1 MVVVNAEGFA
11 TAIEYLSQHDEW
23 IVDCETNGLQAL
35 RGNQLCGVGV
45 GAGGKTFYFPFRH
58 RTLGSNLDSDLLPKL
73 MEVMNTC
80 KTIVGYNLKFDLKF
94 LEKDGL
100 VVSDK
105 ALIDVIVMVR
115 LTESTTVTTLNLTDT
130 LIRRYGPEAGA
141 YDIETKQVLRKNKWF
156 VDFSLCPPD
165 ILGPYCEKD
174 VEGTYRLYVDCK
186 DKILHSGQEKVW
198 GLEIDLTKVL
208 YEMECIGVSID
219 SKYVESSLVRINK
232 RSEEVLK
239 TIYSIAGEEF
249 NVASSAQVG
258 QIFAKLGIRSPQKT
272 TKGADSWAEG
282 ALVQVNHPL
291 AGWIRQYRTLL
302 KLASTYIEPYRAL
315 DTMHTTYAN
324 WGTVTGRLSSR
335 EPNLQNIP
343 RNHFKLHDV
352 EFNTEAEIAEIQGR
366 VDAIIAAKGQNTSMS
381 AKSLRKDV
389 LQIWGFVGDESLDE
403 SNDKQL
409 AIRRLFK
416 PRPDHY
422 LVSYDYSQMEVRM
435 FMNYIDNP
443 DMLNLMKQGDV
454 DFHGEAA
461 KIAFKIDKD
470 HPEYKFYR
478 QLAKTI
484 TFGVIYGIGKDKLAG
499 QLNTSPK
506 EASKYKAEYFK
517 NITGSK
523 KFFNSVVRMVEQRG
537 WVKSKYNRVY
547 KVERSKGYKAV
558 NYLIQG
564 TSADL
569 LSERMI
575 EVHKFLKG
583 TKSSML
589 LQVHDE
595 IICEIHKDDVLLIP
609 QIRGILQ
616 ENSLGIP
623 LMVDMELCEPS
634 WATKHDFEVI
644 DGSLVYEKQPPP
656 PVTVGDYLEWGES
669 PVIADKEL
677 VTSLDWS

>member
-1 MVVVNAEGFA
+1 MIVTTEAQFSNAVRVLA
-11 TAIEYLSQHDEW
+11 QHDEW
-23 IVDCETNGLQAL
+23 VVDCETNGLQAL
-35 RGNQLCGVGV
+35 KGNQLCGVGV
-45 GAGGKTFYFPFRH
+45 GVKSTYSNLNSGLFYFPFRH
-58 RTLGSNLDSDLLPKL
+58 QTPDSNLDSSRFTKL
-73 MEVMNTC
+73 MEVMNKC
-80 KTIVGYNLKFDLKF
+80 KTIIGYNLKFDLKF

-100 VVSDK
+100 VVNDK

-115 LTESTTVTTLNLTDT
+115 LTESTNVTSLSLTDT
-130 LIRRYGPEAGA
+130 LIRRYGPDAGA
-141 YDIETKQVLRKNKWF
+141 YDIETKQVLRKNKWTK
-156 VDFSLCPPD
+156 DFSLCPPN

-174 VEGTYRLYVDCK
+174 VEGTLRLYEDSK
-186 DKILHSGQEKVW
+186 DKILRSGQEKVW
-198 GLEIDLTKVL
+198 ELEKDLTKVL
-208 YEMECIGVSID
+208 YDMECAGVAID
-219 SKYVESSLVRINK
+219 NDYVESSLHK
-232 RSEEVLK
+232 LTERSDEVLQ
-239 TIYSIAGEEF
+239 TIYQISGDEF
-249 NVASSAQVG
+249 NVSSPSQVG
-258 QIFAKLGIRSPQKT
+258 EAFTKLGIRSPQKT
-272 TKGADSWAEG
+272 LKGNDSWSEG
-282 ALVQVNHPL
+282 ALVQINHPL
-291 AGWIRQYRTLL
+291 AGWIRQYRTLT
-302 KLASTYIEPYRAL
+302 KLVSTYIEPYRGT

-343 RNHFKLHDV
+343 RNHFKLHNV
-352 EFNTEAEIAEIQGR
+352 EFNTEAELAEIQGR
-366 VDAIIAAKGQNTSMS
+366 VDAILAAKGQNVSIS

-389 LQIWGFVGDESLDE
+389 LQVWGFVGDESLDE

-409 AIRRLFK
+409 AIRRMFK

-422 LVSYDYSQMEVRM
+422 LVSYDYSQMEVRR
-435 FMNYIDNP
+435 FMNYIGNP
-443 DMLNLMKQGDV
+443 DMLDLMKQEDV

-461 KIAFKIDKD
+461 KIAFKVDKD

-484 TFGVIYGIGKDKLAG
+484 TFGVIYGIGRDKLAG

-506 EASKYKAEYFK
+506 EAGRYKAEYFR

-523 KFFNSVVRMVEQRG
+523 KFFDSVVRMVEQRG
-537 WVKSKYNRVY
+537 WVKSKYDRIY
-547 KVERSKGYKAV
+547 KVDRDKGYRAV

-575 EVHKFLKG
+575 EVDKFLTG
-583 TKSSML
+583 TNSKML

-609 QIRGILQ
+609 QIRDILQ

-634 WATKHDFEVI
+634 WATKHDFQVH
-644 DGSLVYEKQPPP
+644 DGNVVFGGVPAPT
-656 PVTVGDYLEWGES
+656 PVEEY
-669 PVIADKEL
+669 I
-677 VTSLDWS
+677 DWS

>member
-1 MVVVNAEGFA
+1 MLVTTAEEFND
-11 TAIEYLSQHDEW
+11 AITYLSNYDEW
-23 IVDCETNGLQAL
+23 VIDCETNGLYAL
-35 RGNQLCGVGV
+35 QGNQLCGVGV
-45 GAGGKTFYFPFRH
+45 GVEGRTYYFPFRH
-58 RTLGSNLDSDLLPKL
+58 QTLDSNLDSDLLPKL

-80 KTIVGYNLKFDLKF
+80 KTVVGYNIKFDLKF
-94 LEKDGL
+94 LEKEGL
-100 VVSDK
+100 EVQDK
-105 ALIDVIVMVR
+105 ALVDVIVMVR
-115 LTESTTVTTLNLTDT
+115 LTESTNVNALNLTDT

-141 YDIETKQVLRKNKWF
+141 YDIETKQLLRKNKWTK
-156 VDFSLCPPD
+156 DFSLCPPD

-174 VEGTYRLYVDCK
+174 VEGTARLYADCK
-186 DKILHSGQEKVW
+186 DKIIRSKQEKVW
-198 GLEIDLTKVL
+198 KLEVDLTKVL
-208 YEMECIGVSID
+208 YSMECAGVAVD
-219 SKYVESSLVRINK
+219 NKYVESSLDKLNK
-232 RSEEVLK
+232 RSKEVLQN
-239 TIYSIAGEEF
+239 IYNISGDEF
-249 NVASSAQVG
+249 NVASVAQVG
-258 QIFAKLGIRSPQKT
+258 EVFAGLGISSPQKT
-272 TKGADSWAEG
+272 LKGRDSWSEG
-282 ALVQVNHPL
+282 ALVQINHPL
-291 AGWIRQYRTLL
+291 AGWIRQYRTLA
-302 KLASTYIEPYRAL
+302 KLISTYIEPYRGTS
-315 DTMHTTYAN
+315 TMHTTYAN

-366 VDAIIAAKGQNTSMS
+366 VDAIIAAKGQNVSMS

-389 LQIWGFVGDESLDE
+389 LEVWGFVGDESLDE
-403 SNDKQL
+403 TNDKQL
-409 AIRRLFK
+409 AIRRMFK

-435 FMNYIDNP
+435 FMNYIGNP
-443 DMLNLMKQGDV
+443 DMLELMKHGDV

-461 KIAFKIDKD
+461 KIAFKVDKD

-506 EASKYKAEYFK
+506 EAGKYKAEYFK

-523 KFFNSVVRMVEQRG
+523 KFFDSVVRMVEQRG
-537 WVKSKYNRVY
+537 WVKSKYDRIY
-547 KVERSKGYKAV
+547 KVDRDKGYRAV

-575 EVHKFLKG
+575 EVDKFLTG
-583 TKSSML
+583 TNSKML

-595 IICEIHKDDVLLIP
+595 IICEIHKDDALLIP
-609 QIRGILQ
+609 QIRDILQ

-634 WATKHDFEVI
+634 WATKHDFQVQ
-644 DGSLVYEKQPPP
+644 GGNVVYANAPT
-656 PVTVGDYLEWGES
+656 PVAVA
-669 PVIADKEL
+669 VKEYI
-677 VTSLDWS
+677 DWS

>member
-1 MVVVNAEGFA
+1 MLVTTAEEFND
-11 TAIEYLSQHDEW
+11 AITYLSNYDEW
-23 IVDCETNGLQAL
+23 VIDCETNGLYAL
-35 RGNQLCGVGV
+35 QGNQLCGVGV
-45 GAGGKTFYFPFRH
+45 GVEGRTYYFPFRH
-58 RTLGSNLDSDLLPKL
+58 QTLDSNLDSELLPKL

-80 KTIVGYNLKFDLKF
+80 KTVVGYNIKFDLKF
-94 LEKDGL
+94 LEKEGL
-100 VVSDK
+100 EVQDK
-105 ALIDVIVMVR
+105 ALVDVIVMVR
-115 LTESTTVTTLNLTDT
+115 LTESTNVNALNLTDT

-141 YDIETKQVLRKNKWF
+141 YDIETKQLLRKNKWTK
-156 VDFSLCPPD
+156 DFSLCPPD

-174 VEGTYRLYVDCK
+174 VEGTARLYADCK
-186 DKILHSGQEKVW
+186 DKIIRSKQEKVW
-198 GLEIDLTKVL
+198 KLEVDLTKVL
-208 YEMECIGVSID
+208 YSMECAGVAVD
-219 SKYVESSLVRINK
+219 NKYVESSLDKLNK
-232 RSEEVLK
+232 RSKEVLQN
-239 TIYSIAGEEF
+239 IYNISGDEF
-249 NVASSAQVG
+249 NVASVAQVG
-258 QIFAKLGIRSPQKT
+258 EVFAGLGISSPQKT
-272 TKGADSWAEG
+272 LKGRDSWSEG
-282 ALVQVNHPL
+282 ALVQINHPL
-291 AGWIRQYRTLL
+291 AGWIRQYRTLA
-302 KLASTYIEPYRAL
+302 KLISTYIEPYRGTS
-315 DTMHTTYAN
+315 TMHTTYAN

-366 VDAIIAAKGQNTSMS
+366 VDAIIAAKGQNVSMS

-389 LQIWGFVGDESLDE
+389 LEVWGFVGDESLDE
-403 SNDKQL
+403 TNDKQL
-409 AIRRLFK
+409 AIRRMFK

-435 FMNYIDNP
+435 FMNYIGNP
-443 DMLNLMKQGDV
+443 DMLELMKHGDV

-461 KIAFKIDKD
+461 KIAFKVDKD

-506 EASKYKAEYFK
+506 EAGKYKAEYFK

-523 KFFNSVVRMVEQRG
+523 KFFDSVVRMVEQRG
-537 WVKSKYNRVY
+537 WVKSKYDRIY
-547 KVERSKGYKAV
+547 KVDRDKGYRAV

-575 EVHKFLKG
+575 EVDKFLTG
-583 TKSSML
+583 TNSKML

-595 IICEIHKDDVLLIP
+595 IICEIHKDDALLIP
-609 QIRGILQ
+609 QIRDILQ

-634 WATKHDFEVI
+634 WATKHDFQVQ
-644 DGSLVYEKQPPP
+644 GGNVVYANAPT
-656 PVTVGDYLEWGES
+656 PVAVA
-669 PVIADKEL
+669 VKEYI
-677 VTSLDWS
+677 DWS

>member
-1 MVVVNAEGFA
+1 MLVTTTEEFNTVL
-11 TAIEYLSQHDEW
+11 TDLSSHDEW
-23 IVDCETNGLQAL
+23 VLDCETNGLYAL
-35 RGNQLCGVGV
+35 QGNQLCGVGV
-45 GAGGKTFYFPFRH
+45 GVEDKTYYFPFRH
-58 RTLGSNLDSDLLPKL
+58 QTLDSNLDSDLLPKL

-94 LEKDGL
+94 LEKEGL
-100 VVSDK
+100 EVQDK
-105 ALIDVIVMVR
+105 DLVDVIVMVR
-115 LTESTTVTTLNLTDT
+115 LTESTNVNALNLTDT
-130 LIRRYGPEAGA
+130 LIRRYGPDAGA
-141 YDIETKQVLRKNKWF
+141 YDLETKQVLRKNKWTK
-156 VDFSLCPPD
+156 DFSLCPPD

-174 VEGTYRLYVDCK
+174 VAGTARLYVDCK
-186 DKILHSGQEKVW
+186 DKILRSKQEKVW
-198 GLEIDLTKVL
+198 RLEIDLTKVL
-208 YEMECIGVSID
+208 YTMECAGVAVD
-219 SKYVESSLVRINK
+219 NEYVENSLEKLTK
-232 RSEEVLK
+232 RSEEVLQN
-239 TIYSIAGEEF
+239 IYDISGNEF
-249 NVASSAQVG
+249 NVASVAQVG
-258 QIFAKLGIRSPQKT
+258 EVFTSLGIRSPQKT
-272 TKGADSWAEG
+272 LKGRDSWSEG
-282 ALVQVNHPL
+282 ALVQINHPL
-291 AGWIRQYRTLL
+291 AGWIRQYRTLS
-302 KLASTYIEPYRAL
+302 KLISTYIEPYRGASS
-315 DTMHTTYAN
+315 MHTTYAN

-352 EFNTEAEIAEIQGR
+352 EFNTEDELAEIQGR
-366 VDAIIAAKGQNTSMS
+366 VDAIIAAKGQNTAIS

-389 LQIWGFVGDESLDE
+389 LQVWGFIGDESLDE
-403 SNDKQL
+403 TNDKQL
-409 AIRRLFK
+409 AIRRMFK

-435 FMNYIDNP
+435 FMNYIGNP
-443 DMLNLMKQGDV
+443 AMLDLMKQEDV

-461 KIAFKIDKD
+461 KIAFKVDKD

-484 TFGVIYGIGKDKLAG
+484 TFGVIYGIGRDKLAG

-506 EASKYKAEYFK
+506 EAGKYKAEYFK

-523 KFFNSVVRMVEQRG
+523 KFFDSVVRMVEQRG
-537 WVKSKYNRVY
+537 WVKSKYNRIY
-547 KVERSKGYKAV
+547 KVDKDKGYRAV

-575 EVHKFLKG
+575 EVAKFLTG
-583 TKSSML
+583 TKSKML

-609 QIRGILQ
+609 QIRDILQ

-634 WATKHDFEVI
+634 WATKHDFQVH
-644 DGSLVYEKQPPP
+644 DGNVVFGNSPA
-656 PVTVGDYLEWGES
+656 PV
-669 PVIADKEL
+669 PVEEYI
-677 VTSLDWS
+677 DWS

>member
-1 MVVVNAEGFA
+1 MLVTTAEEFND
-11 TAIEYLSQHDEW
+11 AITYLSNYDEW
-23 IVDCETNGLQAL
+23 VIDCETNGLYAL

-45 GAGGKTFYFPFRH
+45 GVEGKTYYFPFRH
-58 RTLGSNLDSDLLPKL
+58 QTLDSNLDSELLPKL

-80 KTIVGYNLKFDLKF
+80 KTVVGYNIKFDLKF
-94 LEKDGL
+94 LEKEGL
-100 VVSDK
+100 DVQDK
-105 ALIDVIVMVR
+105 ALVDVIVMVR
-115 LTESTTVTTLNLTDT
+115 LTESTNVNALNLTDT

-141 YDIETKQVLRKNKWF
+141 YDIETKQLLRKNKWTK
-156 VDFSLCPPD
+156 DFSLCPPD

-174 VEGTYRLYVDCK
+174 VEGTARLYADCK
-186 DKILHSGQEKVW
+186 DKIIRSKQEKVW
-198 GLEIDLTKVL
+198 KLEVDLTKVL
-208 YEMECIGVSID
+208 YSMECAGVAVD
-219 SKYVESSLVRINK
+219 NKYVESSLDKLNK
-232 RSEEVLK
+232 RSKEVLQN
-239 TIYSIAGEEF
+239 IYNISGDEF
-249 NVASSAQVG
+249 NVASVAQVG
-258 QIFAKLGIRSPQKT
+258 EVFAGLGISSPQKT
-272 TKGADSWAEG
+272 LKGRDSWSEG
-282 ALVQVNHPL
+282 ALVQINHPL
-291 AGWIRQYRTLL
+291 AGWIRQYRTLA
-302 KLASTYIEPYRAL
+302 KLISTYIEPYRGTS
-315 DTMHTTYAN
+315 TMHTTYAN

-366 VDAIIAAKGQNTSMS
+366 VDAIIAAKGQNVSMS

-389 LQIWGFVGDESLDE
+389 LEVWGFVGDESLDE
-403 SNDKQL
+403 TNDKQL
-409 AIRRLFK
+409 AIRRMFK

-435 FMNYIDNP
+435 FMNYIGNP
-443 DMLNLMKQGDV
+443 DMLELMKHGDV

-461 KIAFKIDKD
+461 KIAFKVDKD

-506 EASKYKAEYFK
+506 EAGKYKAEYFK

-523 KFFNSVVRMVEQRG
+523 KFFDSVVRMVEQRG
-537 WVKSKYNRVY
+537 WVKSKYDRIY
-547 KVERSKGYKAV
+547 KVDRDKGYRAV

-575 EVHKFLKG
+575 EVDKFLTG
-583 TKSSML
+583 TNSKML

-595 IICEIHKDDVLLIP
+595 IICEIHKDDALLIP
-609 QIRGILQ
+609 QIRDILQ

-634 WATKHDFEVI
+634 WATKHDFQVQ
-644 DGSLVYEKQPPP
+644 GGNVVYANAPT
-656 PVTVGDYLEWGES
+656 PVAVA
-669 PVIADKEL
+669 VKEYI
-677 VTSLDWS
+677 DWS

>member
-1 MVVVNAEGFA
+1 MLVTTTEEFNNAIA
-11 TAIEYLSQHDEW
+11 YLSNYDEW
-23 IVDCETNGLQAL
+23 VIDCETNGLYAL

-45 GAGGKTFYFPFRH
+45 GVEGRTYYFPFRH
-58 RTLGSNLDSDLLPKL
+58 QTLDSNLDSDLLPKL

-80 KTIVGYNLKFDLKF
+80 KTVVGYNIKFDLKF
-94 LEKDGL
+94 LEKEGL
-100 VVSDK
+100 EVQDK
-105 ALIDVIVMVR
+105 ALVDVIVMVR
-115 LTESTTVTTLNLTDT
+115 LTESTNVNALNLTDT

-141 YDIETKQVLRKNKWF
+141 YDIETKQLLRKNKWTK
-156 VDFSLCPPD
+156 DFSLCPPD

-174 VEGTYRLYVDCK
+174 VEGTARLYADCT
-186 DKILHSGQEKVW
+186 DKIIRSKQEKVW
-198 GLEIDLTKVL
+198 KLEVDLTKVL
-208 YEMECIGVSID
+208 YSMECAGVAVD
-219 SKYVESSLVRINK
+219 NKYVESSLAKLHK
-232 RSEEVLK
+232 RSKEVLQ
-239 TIYSIAGEEF
+239 TIYEISGNEF
-249 NVASSAQVG
+249 NVASVVQVG
-258 QIFAKLGIRSPQKT
+258 EVFAGLGISSPQKT
-272 TKGADSWAEG
+272 LKGRDSWSEG
-282 ALVQVNHPL
+282 ALVQINHPL
-291 AGWIRQYRTLL
+291 AGWIRQYRTLA
-302 KLASTYIEPYRAL
+302 KLISTYVEPYRGTS
-315 DTMHTTYAN
+315 TMHTTYAN

-366 VDAIIAAKGQNTSMS
+366 VDAIIAAKGQNVSMS

-389 LQIWGFVGDESLDE
+389 LEVWGFLGDESLDE

-409 AIRRLFK
+409 AIRRMFK

-435 FMNYIDNP
+435 FMNYIGNP
-443 DMLNLMKQGDV
+443 EMLDLMKQEDV

-461 KIAFKIDKD
+461 KIAFKIGKD

-506 EASKYKAEYFK
+506 EAGKYKAEYFK

-523 KFFNSVVRMVEQRG
+523 KFFDSVVRMVEQRG
-537 WVKSKYNRVY
+537 WVKSKYDRIY
-547 KVERSKGYKAV
+547 KVDRDKGYRAV

-575 EVHKFLKG
+575 EVDKFLTG
-583 TKSSML
+583 TNSKML

-595 IICEIHKDDVLLIP
+595 IICEIHKDDALLIP
-609 QIRGILQ
+609 QIRDILQ

-634 WATKHDFEVI
+634 WATKHDFQVQ
-644 DGSLVYEKQPPP
+644 GGNVVYANAPT
-656 PVTVGDYLEWGES
+656 PVAV
-669 PVIADKEL
+669 AAKEYI
-677 VTSLDWS
+677 DWS

>member
-1 MVVVNAEGFA
+1 MLVTTAEEFND
-11 TAIEYLSQHDEW
+11 AITYLSNYDEW
-23 IVDCETNGLQAL
+23 VIDCETNGLYAL
-35 RGNQLCGVGV
+35 QGNQLCGVGV
-45 GAGGKTFYFPFRH
+45 GVEGRTYYFPFRH
-58 RTLGSNLDSDLLPKL
+58 QTLDSNLDSELLPKL

-80 KTIVGYNLKFDLKF
+80 KTVVGYNLKFDLKF
-94 LEKDGL
+94 LEKEGL
-100 VVSDK
+100 EVQDK
-105 ALIDVIVMVR
+105 ALVDVIVMVR
-115 LTESTTVTTLNLTDT
+115 LTESTNVNALNLTDT

-141 YDIETKQVLRKNKWF
+141 YDIETKQLLRKNKWTK
-156 VDFSLCPPD
+156 DFSLCPPD

-174 VEGTYRLYVDCK
+174 VEGTARLYADCK
-186 DKILHSGQEKVW
+186 DKIIRSKQEKVW
-198 GLEIDLTKVL
+198 KLEVDLTKVL
-208 YEMECIGVSID
+208 YSMECAGVAVD
-219 SKYVESSLVRINK
+219 NKYVESSLDKLNK
-232 RSEEVLK
+232 RSKEVLQN
-239 TIYSIAGEEF
+239 IYNISGDEF
-249 NVASSAQVG
+249 NVASVAQVG
-258 QIFAKLGIRSPQKT
+258 EVFAGLGISSPQKT
-272 TKGADSWAEG
+272 LKGRDSWSEG
-282 ALVQVNHPL
+282 ALVQINHPL
-291 AGWIRQYRTLL
+291 AGWIRQYRTLA
-302 KLASTYIEPYRAL
+302 KLISTYIEPYRGTS
-315 DTMHTTYAN
+315 TMHTTYAN

-366 VDAIIAAKGQNTSMS
+366 VDAIIAAKGQNVSMS

-389 LQIWGFVGDESLDE
+389 LEVWGFVGDESLDE
-403 SNDKQL
+403 TNDKQL
-409 AIRRLFK
+409 AIRRMFK

-435 FMNYIDNP
+435 FMNYIGNP
-443 DMLNLMKQGDV
+443 DMLELMKHGDV

-461 KIAFKIDKD
+461 KIAFKVDKD

-506 EASKYKAEYFK
+506 EAGKYKAEYFK

-523 KFFNSVVRMVEQRG
+523 KFFDSVVRMVEQRG
-537 WVKSKYNRVY
+537 WVKSKYDRIY
-547 KVERSKGYKAV
+547 KVDRDKGYRAV

-575 EVHKFLKG
+575 EVDKFLTG
-583 TKSSML
+583 TNSKML

-595 IICEIHKDDVLLIP
+595 IICEIHKDDALLIP
-609 QIRGILQ
+609 QIRDILQ

-634 WATKHDFEVI
+634 WATKHDFQVQ
-644 DGSLVYEKQPPP
+644 GGNVVYANAPT
-656 PVTVGDYLEWGES
+656 PVAVA
-669 PVIADKEL
+669 VKEYI
-677 VTSLDWS
+677 DWS

>member
-1 MVVVNAEGFA
+1 VLVTTTEEFNNAI
-11 TAIEYLSQHDEW
+11 TYLSNYDEW
-23 IVDCETNGLQAL
+23 VIDCETNGLYAL
-35 RGNQLCGVGV
+35 QGNQLCGVGV
-45 GAGGKTFYFPFRH
+45 GVEGRTYYFPFRH
-58 RTLGSNLDSDLLPKL
+58 QTLDSNLDSELLPKL

-80 KTIVGYNLKFDLKF
+80 KTVVGYNIKFDLKF
-94 LEKDGL
+94 LEKEGL
-100 VVSDK
+100 EVQDK
-105 ALIDVIVMVR
+105 ALVDVIVMVR
-115 LTESTTVTTLNLTDT
+115 LTESTNVNALNLTDT

-141 YDIETKQVLRKNKWF
+141 YDIETKQLLRKNKWTK
-156 VDFSLCPPD
+156 DFSLCPPD

-174 VEGTYRLYVDCK
+174 VEGTARLYADCK
-186 DKILHSGQEKVW
+186 DKIIRSKQEKVW
-198 GLEIDLTKVL
+198 KLEVDLTKVL
-208 YEMECIGVSID
+208 YSMECAGVAVD
-219 SKYVESSLVRINK
+219 NKYVESSLDKLNK
-232 RSEEVLK
+232 RSKEVLQN
-239 TIYSIAGEEF
+239 IYNISGDEF
-249 NVASSAQVG
+249 NVASVAQVG
-258 QIFAKLGIRSPQKT
+258 EVFSGLGISSPQKT
-272 TKGADSWAEG
+272 LKGRDSWSEG
-282 ALVQVNHPL
+282 ALVQINHPL
-291 AGWIRQYRTLL
+291 AGWIRQYRTLA
-302 KLASTYIEPYRAL
+302 KLISTYIEPYRGTS
-315 DTMHTTYAN
+315 TMHTTYAN

-366 VDAIIAAKGQNTSMS
+366 VDAIIAAKGQNVSMS

-389 LQIWGFVGDESLDE
+389 LEVWGFVGDESLDE
-403 SNDKQL
+403 TNDKQL
-409 AIRRLFK
+409 AIRRMFK

-435 FMNYIDNP
+435 FMNYIGNP
-443 DMLNLMKQGDV
+443 DMLELMKHGDV

-461 KIAFKIDKD
+461 KIAFKVDKD

-506 EASKYKAEYFK
+506 EAGKYKAEYFK

-523 KFFNSVVRMVEQRG
+523 KFFDSVVRMVEQRG
-537 WVKSKYNRVY
+537 WVKSKYDRIY
-547 KVERSKGYKAV
+547 KVDRDKGYRAV

-575 EVHKFLKG
+575 EVDKFLTG
-583 TKSSML
+583 TNSKML

-595 IICEIHKDDVLLIP
+595 IICEIHKDDALLIP
-609 QIRGILQ
+609 QIRDILQ

-634 WATKHDFEVI
+634 WATKHDFQVQ
-644 DGSLVYEKQPPP
+644 GGNVVYANA
-656 PVTVGDYLEWGES
+656 PVPITV
-669 PVIADKEL
+669 KEYI
-677 VTSLDWS
+677 DWS

>member
-1 MVVVNAEGFA
+1 MLVTTAEEFND
-11 TAIEYLSQHDEW
+11 AITYLSNYDEW
-23 IVDCETNGLQAL
+23 VIDCETNGLYAL

-45 GAGGKTFYFPFRH
+45 GVEGRTYYFPFRH
-58 RTLGSNLDSDLLPKL
+58 QTLDSNLDSDLLPKL

-80 KTIVGYNLKFDLKF
+80 KTVVGYNLKFDLKF
-94 LEKDGL
+94 LEKEGL
-100 VVSDK
+100 EVQDK
-105 ALIDVIVMVR
+105 ALVDVIVMVR
-115 LTESTTVTTLNLTDT
+115 LTESTNVNALNLTDT

-141 YDIETKQVLRKNKWF
+141 YDIETKQLLRKNKWTK
-156 VDFSLCPPD
+156 DFSLCPPD

-174 VEGTYRLYVDCK
+174 VEGTARLYADCK
-186 DKILHSGQEKVW
+186 DKIIRSKQEKVW
-198 GLEIDLTKVL
+198 KLEVDLTKVL
-208 YEMECIGVSID
+208 YSMECAGVAVD
-219 SKYVESSLVRINK
+219 NKYVESSLDKLNK
-232 RSEEVLK
+232 RSKEVLQN
-239 TIYSIAGEEF
+239 IYNISGDEF
-249 NVASSAQVG
+249 NVASVAQVG
-258 QIFAKLGIRSPQKT
+258 EVFAGLGISSPQKT
-272 TKGADSWAEG
+272 LKGRDSWSEG
-282 ALVQVNHPL
+282 ALVQINHPL
-291 AGWIRQYRTLL
+291 AGWIRQYRTLA
-302 KLASTYIEPYRAL
+302 KLISTYIEPYRGTS
-315 DTMHTTYAN
+315 TMHTTYAN

-366 VDAIIAAKGQNTSMS
+366 VDAIIAAKGQNVSMS

-389 LQIWGFVGDESLDE
+389 LEVWGFVGDESLDE
-403 SNDKQL
+403 TNDKQL
-409 AIRRLFK
+409 AIRRMFK

-435 FMNYIDNP
+435 FMNYIGNP
-443 DMLNLMKQGDV
+443 DMLELMKHGDV

-461 KIAFKIDKD
+461 KIAFKVDKD

-506 EASKYKAEYFK
+506 EAGKYKAEYFK

-523 KFFNSVVRMVEQRG
+523 KFFDSVVRMVEQRG
-537 WVKSKYNRVY
+537 WVKSKYDRIY
-547 KVERSKGYKAV
+547 KVDRDKGYRAV

-575 EVHKFLKG
+575 EVDKFLTG
-583 TKSSML
+583 TNSKML

-595 IICEIHKDDVLLIP
+595 IICEIHKDDALLIP
-609 QIRGILQ
+609 QIRDILQ

-634 WATKHDFEVI
+634 WATKHDFQVQEGAV
-644 DGSLVYEKQPPP
+644 VYANAPA
-656 PVTVGDYLEWGES
+656 PVPIT
-669 PVIADKEL
+669 AKEYI
-677 VTSLDWS
+677 DWS

>member
-1 MVVVNAEGFA
+1 MLVTTAEEFND
-11 TAIEYLSQHDEW
+11 AITYLSNYDEW
-23 IVDCETNGLQAL
+23 VIDCETNGLYAL

-45 GAGGKTFYFPFRH
+45 GVEGKTYYFPFRH
-58 RTLGSNLDSDLLPKL
+58 QTLDSNLDSDLLPKL

-80 KTIVGYNLKFDLKF
+80 KTVVGYNLKFDLKF
-94 LEKDGL
+94 LEKEGL
-100 VVSDK
+100 EVQDK
-105 ALIDVIVMVR
+105 ALVDVIVMVR
-115 LTESTTVTTLNLTDT
+115 LTESTNVNALNLTDT

-141 YDIETKQVLRKNKWF
+141 YDIETKQLLRKNKWTK
-156 VDFSLCPPD
+156 DFSLCPPD

-174 VEGTYRLYVDCK
+174 VEGTARLYADCK
-186 DKILHSGQEKVW
+186 DKIIRSKQEKVW
-198 GLEIDLTKVL
+198 KLEVDLTKVL
-208 YEMECIGVSID
+208 YSMECAGVAVD
-219 SKYVESSLVRINK
+219 NKYVESSLDKLNK
-232 RSEEVLK
+232 RSKEVLQN
-239 TIYSIAGEEF
+239 IYNISGDEF
-249 NVASSAQVG
+249 NVASVAQVG
-258 QIFAKLGIRSPQKT
+258 EVFAGLGISSPQKT
-272 TKGADSWAEG
+272 LKGRDSWSEG
-282 ALVQVNHPL
+282 ALVQINHPL
-291 AGWIRQYRTLL
+291 AGWIRQYRTLA
-302 KLASTYIEPYRAL
+302 KLISTYIEPYRGTS
-315 DTMHTTYAN
+315 TMHTTYAN

-366 VDAIIAAKGQNTSMS
+366 VDAIIAAKGQNVSMS

-389 LQIWGFVGDESLDE
+389 LEVWGFVGDESLDE
-403 SNDKQL
+403 TNDKQL
-409 AIRRLFK
+409 AIRRMFK

-435 FMNYIDNP
+435 FMNYIGNP
-443 DMLNLMKQGDV
+443 DMLELMKHGDV

-461 KIAFKIDKD
+461 KIAFKVDKD

-506 EASKYKAEYFK
+506 EAGKYKAEYFK

-523 KFFNSVVRMVEQRG
+523 KFFDSVVRMVEQRG
-537 WVKSKYNRVY
+537 WVKSKYDRIY
-547 KVERSKGYKAV
+547 KVDRDKGYRAV

-575 EVHKFLKG
+575 EVDKFLTG
-583 TKSSML
+583 TNSKML

-595 IICEIHKDDVLLIP
+595 IICEIHKDDALLIP
-609 QIRGILQ
+609 QIRDILQ

-634 WATKHDFEVI
+634 WATKHDFQVQEGAV
-644 DGSLVYEKQPPP
+644 VYANAPA
-656 PVTVGDYLEWGES
+656 PVAIT
-669 PVIADKEL
+669 AKEYI
-677 VTSLDWS
+677 DWS

>member
-1 MVVVNAEGFA
+1 MLVTTAEEFND
-11 TAIEYLSQHDEW
+11 AITYLSNYDEW
-23 IVDCETNGLQAL
+23 VIDCETNGLYAL

-45 GAGGKTFYFPFRH
+45 GVEGKTYYFPFRH
-58 RTLGSNLDSDLLPKL
+58 QTLDSNLDSDLLPKL

-80 KTIVGYNLKFDLKF
+80 KTVVGYNLKFDLKF
-94 LEKDGL
+94 LEKEGL
-100 VVSDK
+100 EVQDK
-105 ALIDVIVMVR
+105 ALVDVIVMVR
-115 LTESTTVTTLNLTDT
+115 LTESTNVNALNLTDT

-141 YDIETKQVLRKNKWF
+141 YDIETKQLLRKNKWTK
-156 VDFSLCPPD
+156 DFSLCPPD

-174 VEGTYRLYVDCK
+174 VEGTARLYADCK
-186 DKILHSGQEKVW
+186 DKIIRSKQEKVW
-198 GLEIDLTKVL
+198 KLEVDLTKVL
-208 YEMECIGVSID
+208 YSMECAGVAVD
-219 SKYVESSLVRINK
+219 NKYVESSLDKLNK
-232 RSEEVLK
+232 RSKEVLQN
-239 TIYSIAGEEF
+239 IYNISGDEF
-249 NVASSAQVG
+249 NVASVAQVG
-258 QIFAKLGIRSPQKT
+258 EVFAGLGISSPQKT
-272 TKGADSWAEG
+272 LKGRDSWSEG
-282 ALVQVNHPL
+282 ALVQINHPL
-291 AGWIRQYRTLL
+291 AGWIRQYRTLA
-302 KLASTYIEPYRAL
+302 KLISTYIEPYRGTS
-315 DTMHTTYAN
+315 TMHTTYAN

-366 VDAIIAAKGQNTSMS
+366 VDAIIAAKGQNVSMS

-389 LQIWGFVGDESLDE
+389 LEVWGFVGDESLDE
-403 SNDKQL
+403 TNDKQL
-409 AIRRLFK
+409 AIRRMFK

-435 FMNYIDNP
+435 FMNYIGNP
-443 DMLNLMKQGDV
+443 DMLELMKHGDV

-461 KIAFKIDKD
+461 KIAFKVDKD

-506 EASKYKAEYFK
+506 EAGKYKAEYFK

-523 KFFNSVVRMVEQRG
+523 KFFDSVVRMVEQRG
-537 WVKSKYNRVY
+537 WVKSKYDRIY
-547 KVERSKGYKAV
+547 KVDRDKGYRAV

-575 EVHKFLKG
+575 EVDKFLTG
-583 TKSSML
+583 TNSKML

-595 IICEIHKDDVLLIP
+595 IICEIHKDDALLIP
-609 QIRGILQ
+609 QIRDILQ

-634 WATKHDFEVI
+634 WATKHDFQVQ
-644 DGSLVYEKQPPP
+644 GGNVVYANAPT
-656 PVTVGDYLEWGES
+656 PVAV
-669 PVIADKEL
+669 AAKEYI
-677 VTSLDWS
+677 DWS

>member
-1 MVVVNAEGFA
+1 MLVTTAEEFND
-11 TAIEYLSQHDEW
+11 AITYLSNYDEW
-23 IVDCETNGLQAL
+23 VIDCETNGLYAL

-45 GAGGKTFYFPFRH
+45 GVEGKTYYFPFRH
-58 RTLGSNLDSDLLPKL
+58 QTLDSNLDSDLLPKL

-80 KTIVGYNLKFDLKF
+80 KTVVGYNLKFDLKF
-94 LEKDGL
+94 LEKEGL
-100 VVSDK
+100 EVQDK
-105 ALIDVIVMVR
+105 ALVDVIVMVR
-115 LTESTTVTTLNLTDT
+115 LTESTNVNALNLTDT

-141 YDIETKQVLRKNKWF
+141 YDIETKQLLRKNKWTK
-156 VDFSLCPPD
+156 DFSLCPPD

-174 VEGTYRLYVDCK
+174 VEGTARLYADCK
-186 DKILHSGQEKVW
+186 DKIIRSKQEKVW
-198 GLEIDLTKVL
+198 KLEVDLTKVL
-208 YEMECIGVSID
+208 YSMECAGVAVD
-219 SKYVESSLVRINK
+219 NKYVESSLDKLNK
-232 RSEEVLK
+232 RSKEVLQN
-239 TIYSIAGEEF
+239 IYNISGDEF
-249 NVASSAQVG
+249 NVASVAQVG
-258 QIFAKLGIRSPQKT
+258 EVFAGLGISSPQKT
-272 TKGADSWAEG
+272 LKGRDSWSEG
-282 ALVQVNHPL
+282 ALVQINHPL
-291 AGWIRQYRTLL
+291 AGWIRQYRTLA
-302 KLASTYIEPYRAL
+302 KLISTYIEPYRGTS
-315 DTMHTTYAN
+315 TMHTTYAN

-366 VDAIIAAKGQNTSMS
+366 VDAIIAAKGQNVSMS

-389 LQIWGFVGDESLDE
+389 LEVWGFVGDESLDE
-403 SNDKQL
+403 TNDKQL
-409 AIRRLFK
+409 AIRRMFK

-435 FMNYIDNP
+435 FMNYIGNP
-443 DMLNLMKQGDV
+443 DMLELMKHGDV

-461 KIAFKIDKD
+461 KIAFKVDKD

-506 EASKYKAEYFK
+506 EAGKYKAEYFK

-523 KFFNSVVRMVEQRG
+523 KFFDSVVRMVEQRG
-537 WVKSKYNRVY
+537 WVKSKYDRIY
-547 KVERSKGYKAV
+547 KVDRDKGYRAV

-575 EVHKFLKG
+575 EVDKFLTG
-583 TKSSML
+583 TNSKML

-595 IICEIHKDDVLLIP
+595 IICEIHKDDALLIP
-609 QIRGILQ
+609 QIRDILQ

-634 WATKHDFEVI
+634 WATKHDFQVQ
-644 DGSLVYEKQPPP
+644 GGNVVYANAPT
-656 PVTVGDYLEWGES
+656 PVAVA
-669 PVIADKEL
+669 VKEYI
-677 VTSLDWS
+677 DWS

>member
-1 MVVVNAEGFA
+1 MLVTTAEEFND
-11 TAIEYLSQHDEW
+11 AITYLSNYDEW
-23 IVDCETNGLQAL
+23 VIDCETNGLYAL
-35 RGNQLCGVGV
+35 QGNQLCGVGV
-45 GAGGKTFYFPFRH
+45 GVEGRTYYFPFRH
-58 RTLGSNLDSDLLPKL
+58 QTLDSNLDSDLLPKL

-80 KTIVGYNLKFDLKF
+80 KTVVGYNLKFDLKF
-94 LEKDGL
+94 LEKEGL
-100 VVSDK
+100 EVQDK
-105 ALIDVIVMVR
+105 ALVDVIVMVR
-115 LTESTTVTTLNLTDT
+115 LTESTNVNALNLTDT

-141 YDIETKQVLRKNKWF
+141 YDIETKQLLRKNKWTK
-156 VDFSLCPPD
+156 DFSLCPPD

-174 VEGTYRLYVDCK
+174 VEGTARLYADCK
-186 DKILHSGQEKVW
+186 DKIIRSKQEKVW
-198 GLEIDLTKVL
+198 KLEVDLTKVL
-208 YEMECIGVSID
+208 YSMECAGVAVD
-219 SKYVESSLVRINK
+219 NKYVESSLDKLNK
-232 RSEEVLK
+232 RSKEVLQN
-239 TIYSIAGEEF
+239 IYNISGNEF
-249 NVASSAQVG
+249 NVASVAQVG
-258 QIFAKLGIRSPQKT
+258 EVFAGLGISSPQKT
-272 TKGADSWAEG
+272 LKGRDSWSEG
-282 ALVQVNHPL
+282 ALVQINHPL
-291 AGWIRQYRTLL
+291 AGWIRQYRTLA
-302 KLASTYIEPYRAL
+302 KLISTYIEPYRGTS
-315 DTMHTTYAN
+315 TMHTTYAN

-366 VDAIIAAKGQNTSMS
+366 VDAIIAAKGQNVSMS

-389 LQIWGFVGDESLDE
+389 LEVWGFVGDESLDE
-403 SNDKQL
+403 TNDKQL
-409 AIRRLFK
+409 AIRRMFK

-435 FMNYIDNP
+435 FMNYIGNP
-443 DMLNLMKQGDV
+443 DMLELMKHGDV

-461 KIAFKIDKD
+461 KIAFKVDKD

-506 EASKYKAEYFK
+506 EAGKYKAEYFK

-523 KFFNSVVRMVEQRG
+523 KFFDSVVRMVEQRG
-537 WVKSKYNRVY
+537 WVKSKYDRIY
-547 KVERSKGYKAV
+547 KVDRDKGYRAV

-575 EVHKFLKG
+575 EVDKFLTG
-583 TKSSML
+583 TNSKML

-595 IICEIHKDDVLLIP
+595 IICEIHKDDALLIP
-609 QIRGILQ
+609 QIRDILQ

-634 WATKHDFEVI
+634 WATKHDFQVQ
-644 DGSLVYEKQPPP
+644 GGNVVYANAPT
-656 PVTVGDYLEWGES
+656 PVAVA
-669 PVIADKEL
+669 VKEYI
-677 VTSLDWS
+677 DWS

>member
-1 MVVVNAEGFA
+1 MLVTTAEEFND
-11 TAIEYLSQHDEW
+11 AITYLSNYDEW
-23 IVDCETNGLQAL
+23 VIDCETNGLYAL
-35 RGNQLCGVGV
+35 QGNQLCGVGV
-45 GAGGKTFYFPFRH
+45 GVEGRTYYFPFRH
-58 RTLGSNLDSDLLPKL
+58 QTLDSNLDSDLLPKL

-80 KTIVGYNLKFDLKF
+80 KTVVGYNLKFDLKF
-94 LEKDGL
+94 LEKEGL
-100 VVSDK
+100 EVQDK
-105 ALIDVIVMVR
+105 ALVDVIVMVR
-115 LTESTTVTTLNLTDT
+115 LTESTNVNALNLTDT

-141 YDIETKQVLRKNKWF
+141 YDIETKQLLRKNKWTK
-156 VDFSLCPPD
+156 DFSLCPPD

-174 VEGTYRLYVDCK
+174 VEGTARLYADCK
-186 DKILHSGQEKVW
+186 DKIIRSKQEKVW
-198 GLEIDLTKVL
+198 KLEVDLTKVL
-208 YEMECIGVSID
+208 YSMECAGVAVD
-219 SKYVESSLVRINK
+219 NKYVESSLDKLNK
-232 RSEEVLK
+232 RSKEVLQN
-239 TIYSIAGEEF
+239 IYNISGDEF
-249 NVASSAQVG
+249 NVASVAQVG
-258 QIFAKLGIRSPQKT
+258 EVFAGLGISSPQKT
-272 TKGADSWAEG
+272 LKGRDSWSEG
-282 ALVQVNHPL
+282 ALVQINHPL
-291 AGWIRQYRTLL
+291 AGWIRQYRTLA
-302 KLASTYIEPYRAL
+302 KLISTYIEPYRGTS
-315 DTMHTTYAN
+315 TMHTTYAN

-366 VDAIIAAKGQNTSMS
+366 VDAIIAAKGQNVSMS

-389 LQIWGFVGDESLDE
+389 LEVWGFVGDESLDE
-403 SNDKQL
+403 TNDKQL
-409 AIRRLFK
+409 AIRRMFK

-435 FMNYIDNP
+435 FMNYIGNP
-443 DMLNLMKQGDV
+443 DMLELMKHGDV

-461 KIAFKIDKD
+461 KIAFKVDKD

-506 EASKYKAEYFK
+506 EAGKYKAEYFK

-523 KFFNSVVRMVEQRG
+523 KFFDSVVRMVEQRG
-537 WVKSKYNRVY
+537 WVKSKYDRIY
-547 KVERSKGYKAV
+547 KVDRDKGYRAV

-575 EVHKFLKG
+575 EVDKFLTG
-583 TKSSML
+583 TNSKML

-595 IICEIHKDDVLLIP
+595 IICEIHKDDALLIP
-609 QIRGILQ
+609 QIRDILQ

-634 WATKHDFEVI
+634 WATKHDFQVQEGAV
-644 DGSLVYEKQPPP
+644 VYANAPA
-656 PVTVGDYLEWGES
+656 PVPIT
-669 PVIADKEL
+669 AKEYI
-677 VTSLDWS
+677 DWS

>member
-1 MVVVNAEGFA
+1 MLVTTAEEFND
-11 TAIEYLSQHDEW
+11 AITYLSNYDEW
-23 IVDCETNGLQAL
+23 VIDCETNGLYAL
-35 RGNQLCGVGV
+35 QGNQLCGVGV
-45 GAGGKTFYFPFRH
+45 GVEGRTYYFPFRH
-58 RTLGSNLDSDLLPKL
+58 QTLDSNLDSELLPKL

-80 KTIVGYNLKFDLKF
+80 KTVVGYNIKFDLKF
-94 LEKDGL
+94 LEKEGL
-100 VVSDK
+100 DVQDK
-105 ALIDVIVMVR
+105 ALVDVIVMVR
-115 LTESTTVTTLNLTDT
+115 LTESTNVNALNLTDT

-141 YDIETKQVLRKNKWF
+141 YDIETKQLLRKNKWTK
-156 VDFSLCPPD
+156 DFSLCPPD

-174 VEGTYRLYVDCK
+174 VEGTARLYADCK
-186 DKILHSGQEKVW
+186 DKIIRSKQEKVW
-198 GLEIDLTKVL
+198 KLEVDLTKVL
-208 YEMECIGVSID
+208 YSMECAGVAVD
-219 SKYVESSLVRINK
+219 NKYVESSLDKLNK
-232 RSEEVLK
+232 RSKEVLQN
-239 TIYSIAGEEF
+239 IYNISGDEF
-249 NVASSAQVG
+249 NVASVAQVG
-258 QIFAKLGIRSPQKT
+258 EVFAGLGISSPQKT
-272 TKGADSWAEG
+272 LKGRDSWSEG
-282 ALVQVNHPL
+282 ALVQINHPL
-291 AGWIRQYRTLL
+291 AGWIRQYRTLA
-302 KLASTYIEPYRAL
+302 KLISTYIEPYRGTS
-315 DTMHTTYAN
+315 TMHTTYAN

-366 VDAIIAAKGQNTSMS
+366 VDAIIAAKGQNVSMS

-389 LQIWGFVGDESLDE
+389 LEVWGFVGDESLDE
-403 SNDKQL
+403 TNDKQL
-409 AIRRLFK
+409 AIRRMFK

-435 FMNYIDNP
+435 FMNYIGNP
-443 DMLNLMKQGDV
+443 DMLELMKHGDV

-461 KIAFKIDKD
+461 KIAFKVDKD

-506 EASKYKAEYFK
+506 EAGKYKAEYFK

-523 KFFNSVVRMVEQRG
+523 KFFDSVVRMVEQRG
-537 WVKSKYNRVY
+537 WVKSKYDRIY
-547 KVERSKGYKAV
+547 KVDRDKGYRAV

-575 EVHKFLKG
+575 EVDKFLTG
-583 TKSSML
+583 TNSKML

-595 IICEIHKDDVLLIP
+595 IICEIHKDDALLIP
-609 QIRGILQ
+609 QIRDILQ

-634 WATKHDFEVI
+634 WATKHDFQVQ
-644 DGSLVYEKQPPP
+644 GGNVVYANAPT
-656 PVTVGDYLEWGES
+656 PVAVA
-669 PVIADKEL
+669 VKEYI
-677 VTSLDWS
+677 DWS

>member
-1 MVVVNAEGFA
+1 MLVTTTEEFNNAIA
-11 TAIEYLSQHDEW
+11 YLSNYDEW
-23 IVDCETNGLQAL
+23 VIDCETNGLYAL
-35 RGNQLCGVGV
+35 QGNQLCGVGV
-45 GAGGKTFYFPFRH
+45 GVEGRTYYFPFRH
-58 RTLGSNLDSDLLPKL
+58 QTLDSNLDSELLPKL

-80 KTIVGYNLKFDLKF
+80 KTVVGYNIKFDLKF
-94 LEKDGL
+94 LEKEGL
-100 VVSDK
+100 EVQDK
-105 ALIDVIVMVR
+105 ALVDVIVMVR
-115 LTESTTVTTLNLTDT
+115 LTESTNVNALNLTDT

-141 YDIETKQVLRKNKWF
+141 YDIETKQLLRKNKWTK
-156 VDFSLCPPD
+156 DFSLCPPD

-174 VEGTYRLYVDCK
+174 VEGTARLYADCK
-186 DKILHSGQEKVW
+186 DKIIRSKQEKVW
-198 GLEIDLTKVL
+198 KLEVDLTKVL
-208 YEMECIGVSID
+208 YSMECAGVAVD
-219 SKYVESSLVRINK
+219 NKYVESSLDKLNK
-232 RSEEVLK
+232 RSKEVLQN
-239 TIYSIAGEEF
+239 IYNISGDEF
-249 NVASSAQVG
+249 NVASVAQVG
-258 QIFAKLGIRSPQKT
+258 EVFAGLGISSPQKT
-272 TKGADSWAEG
+272 LKGRDSWSEG
-282 ALVQVNHPL
+282 ALVQINHPL
-291 AGWIRQYRTLL
+291 AGWIRQYRTLA
-302 KLASTYIEPYRAL
+302 KLISTYIEPYRGTS
-315 DTMHTTYAN
+315 TMHTTYAN

-366 VDAIIAAKGQNTSMS
+366 VDAIIAAKGQNVSMS

-389 LQIWGFVGDESLDE
+389 LEVWGFVGDESLDE
-403 SNDKQL
+403 TNDKQL
-409 AIRRLFK
+409 AIRRMFK

-435 FMNYIDNP
+435 FMNYIGNP
-443 DMLNLMKQGDV
+443 DMLELMKHGDV

-461 KIAFKIDKD
+461 KIAFKVDKD

-506 EASKYKAEYFK
+506 EAGKYKAEYFK

-523 KFFNSVVRMVEQRG
+523 KFFDSVVRMVEQRG
-537 WVKSKYNRVY
+537 WVKSKYDRIY
-547 KVERSKGYKAV
+547 KVDRDKGYRAV

-575 EVHKFLKG
+575 EVDKFLTG
-583 TKSSML
+583 TNSKML

-595 IICEIHKDDVLLIP
+595 IICEIHKDDALLIP
-609 QIRGILQ
+609 QIRDILQ

-634 WATKHDFEVI
+634 WATKHDFQVQ
-644 DGSLVYEKQPPP
+644 GGNVVYANAPT
-656 PVTVGDYLEWGES
+656 PVAVA
-669 PVIADKEL
+669 VKEYI
-677 VTSLDWS
+677 DWS

>member
-1 MVVVNAEGFA
+1 MLVTTAEEFND
-11 TAIEYLSQHDEW
+11 AITYLSNYDEW
-23 IVDCETNGLQAL
+23 VIDCETNGLYAL

-45 GAGGKTFYFPFRH
+45 GVEGRTYYFPFRH
-58 RTLGSNLDSDLLPKL
+58 QTLDSNLDSELLPKL

-80 KTIVGYNLKFDLKF
+80 KTVVGYNIKFDLKF
-94 LEKDGL
+94 LEKEGL
-100 VVSDK
+100 EVQDK
-105 ALIDVIVMVR
+105 ALVDVIVMVR
-115 LTESTTVTTLNLTDT
+115 LTESTNVNALNLTDT

-141 YDIETKQVLRKNKWF
+141 YDIETKQLLRKNKWTK
-156 VDFSLCPPD
+156 DFSLCPPD

-174 VEGTYRLYVDCK
+174 VEGTARLYADCK
-186 DKILHSGQEKVW
+186 DKIIRSKQEKVW
-198 GLEIDLTKVL
+198 KLEVDLTKVL
-208 YEMECIGVSID
+208 YSMECAGVAVD
-219 SKYVESSLVRINK
+219 NKYVESSLDKLNK
-232 RSEEVLK
+232 RSKEVLQN
-239 TIYSIAGEEF
+239 IYNISGDEF
-249 NVASSAQVG
+249 NVASVAQVG
-258 QIFAKLGIRSPQKT
+258 EVFAGLGISSPQKT
-272 TKGADSWAEG
+272 LKGRDSWSEG
-282 ALVQVNHPL
+282 ALVQINHPL
-291 AGWIRQYRTLL
+291 AGWIRQYRTLA
-302 KLASTYIEPYRAL
+302 KLISTYIEPYRGTS
-315 DTMHTTYAN
+315 TMHTTYAN

-366 VDAIIAAKGQNTSMS
+366 VDAIIAAKGQNVSMS

-389 LQIWGFVGDESLDE
+389 LEVWGFVGDESLDE
-403 SNDKQL
+403 TNDKQL
-409 AIRRLFK
+409 AIRRMFK

-435 FMNYIDNP
+435 FMNYIGNP
-443 DMLNLMKQGDV
+443 DMLELMKHGDV

-461 KIAFKIDKD
+461 KIAFKVDKD

-506 EASKYKAEYFK
+506 EAGKYKAEYFK

-523 KFFNSVVRMVEQRG
+523 KFFDSVVRMVEQRG
-537 WVKSKYNRVY
+537 WVKSKYDRIY
-547 KVERSKGYKAV
+547 KVDRDKGYRAV

-575 EVHKFLKG
+575 EVDKFLTG
-583 TKSSML
+583 TNSKML

-595 IICEIHKDDVLLIP
+595 IICEIHKDDALLIP
-609 QIRGILQ
+609 QIRDILQ

-634 WATKHDFEVI
+634 WATKHDFQVQ
-644 DGSLVYEKQPPP
+644 GGNVVYANAPT
-656 PVTVGDYLEWGES
+656 PVAV
-669 PVIADKEL
+669 AAKEYI
-677 VTSLDWS
+677 DWS

>member
-1 MVVVNAEGFA
+1 MLVTTAEEFND
-11 TAIEYLSQHDEW
+11 AITYLSNYDEW
-23 IVDCETNGLQAL
+23 VIDCETNGLYAL
-35 RGNQLCGVGV
+35 QGNQLCGVGV
-45 GAGGKTFYFPFRH
+45 GVEGRTYYFPFRH
-58 RTLGSNLDSDLLPKL
+58 QTLDSNLDSDLLPKL

-80 KTIVGYNLKFDLKF
+80 KTVVGYNLKFDLKF
-94 LEKDGL
+94 LEKEGL
-100 VVSDK
+100 EVQDK
-105 ALIDVIVMVR
+105 ALVDVIVMVR
-115 LTESTTVTTLNLTDT
+115 LTESTNVNALNLTDT

-141 YDIETKQVLRKNKWF
+141 YDIETKQLLRKNKWTK
-156 VDFSLCPPD
+156 DFSLCPPD

-174 VEGTYRLYVDCK
+174 VEGTARLYADCK
-186 DKILHSGQEKVW
+186 DKIIRSKQEKVW
-198 GLEIDLTKVL
+198 KLEVDLTKVL
-208 YEMECIGVSID
+208 YSMECAGVAVD
-219 SKYVESSLVRINK
+219 NKYVESSLDKLNK
-232 RSEEVLK
+232 RSKEVLQN
-239 TIYSIAGEEF
+239 IYNISGDEF
-249 NVASSAQVG
+249 NVASVAQVG
-258 QIFAKLGIRSPQKT
+258 EVFAGLGISSPQKT
-272 TKGADSWAEG
+272 LKGRDSWSEG
-282 ALVQVNHPL
+282 ALVQINHPL
-291 AGWIRQYRTLL
+291 AGWIRQYRTLA
-302 KLASTYIEPYRAL
+302 KLISTYIEPYRGTS
-315 DTMHTTYAN
+315 TMHTTYAN

-366 VDAIIAAKGQNTSMS
+366 VDAIIAAKGQNVSMS

-389 LQIWGFVGDESLDE
+389 LEVWGFVGDESLDE
-403 SNDKQL
+403 TNDKQL
-409 AIRRLFK
+409 AIRRMFK

-435 FMNYIDNP
+435 FMNYIGNP
-443 DMLNLMKQGDV
+443 DMLELMKHGDV

-461 KIAFKIDKD
+461 KIAFKVDKD

-506 EASKYKAEYFK
+506 EAGKYKAEYFK

-523 KFFNSVVRMVEQRG
+523 KFFDSVVRMVEQRG
-537 WVKSKYNRVY
+537 WVKSKYDRIY
-547 KVERSKGYKAV
+547 KVDRDKGYRAV

-575 EVHKFLKG
+575 EVDKFLTG
-583 TKSSML
+583 TNSKML

-595 IICEIHKDDVLLIP
+595 IICEIHKDDALLIP
-609 QIRGILQ
+609 QIRDILQ

-634 WATKHDFEVI
+634 WATKHDFQVQ
-644 DGSLVYEKQPPP
+644 GGNVVYANAPT
-656 PVTVGDYLEWGES
+656 PVAVA
-669 PVIADKEL
+669 VKEYI
-677 VTSLDWS
+677 DWS

>member
-1 MVVVNAEGFA
+1 MLVTTAEEFND
-11 TAIEYLSQHDEW
+11 AITYLSNYDEW
-23 IVDCETNGLQAL
+23 VIDCETNGLYAL
-35 RGNQLCGVGV
+35 QGNQLCGVGV
-45 GAGGKTFYFPFRH
+45 GVEGRTYYFPFRH
-58 RTLGSNLDSDLLPKL
+58 QTLDSNLDSDLLPKL

-80 KTIVGYNLKFDLKF
+80 KTVVGYNIKFDLKF
-94 LEKDGL
+94 LEKEGL
-100 VVSDK
+100 EVQDK
-105 ALIDVIVMVR
+105 ALVDVIVMVR
-115 LTESTTVTTLNLTDT
+115 LTESTNVNALNLTDT

-141 YDIETKQVLRKNKWF
+141 YDIETKQLLRKNKWTK
-156 VDFSLCPPD
+156 DFSLCPPD

-174 VEGTYRLYVDCK
+174 VEGTARLYADCK
-186 DKILHSGQEKVW
+186 DKIIRSKQEKVW
-198 GLEIDLTKVL
+198 KLEVDLTKVL
-208 YEMECIGVSID
+208 YSMECAGVAVD
-219 SKYVESSLVRINK
+219 NKYVESSLDKLNK
-232 RSEEVLK
+232 RSKEVLQN
-239 TIYSIAGEEF
+239 IYNISGDEF
-249 NVASSAQVG
+249 NVASVAQVG
-258 QIFAKLGIRSPQKT
+258 EVFAGLGISSPQKT
-272 TKGADSWAEG
+272 LKGRDSWSEG
-282 ALVQVNHPL
+282 ALVQINHPL
-291 AGWIRQYRTLL
+291 AGWIRQYRTLA
-302 KLASTYIEPYRAL
+302 KLISTYIEPYRGTS
-315 DTMHTTYAN
+315 TMHTTYAN

-366 VDAIIAAKGQNTSMS
+366 VDAIIAAKGQNVSMS

-389 LQIWGFVGDESLDE
+389 LEVWGFVGDESLDE
-403 SNDKQL
+403 TNDKQL
-409 AIRRLFK
+409 AIRRMFK

-435 FMNYIDNP
+435 FMNYIGNP
-443 DMLNLMKQGDV
+443 DMLELMKHGDV

-461 KIAFKIDKD
+461 KIAFKVDKD

-506 EASKYKAEYFK
+506 EAGKYKAEYFK

-523 KFFNSVVRMVEQRG
+523 KFFDSVVRMVEQRG
-537 WVKSKYNRVY
+537 WVKSKYDRIY
-547 KVERSKGYKAV
+547 KVDRDKGYRAV

-575 EVHKFLKG
+575 EVDKFLTG
-583 TKSSML
+583 TNSKML

-595 IICEIHKDDVLLIP
+595 IICEIHKDDALLIP
-609 QIRGILQ
+609 QIRDILQ

-634 WATKHDFEVI
+634 WATKHDFQVQ
-644 DGSLVYEKQPPP
+644 GGNVVYANAPT
-656 PVTVGDYLEWGES
+656 PVAV
-669 PVIADKEL
+669 AAKEYI
-677 VTSLDWS
+677 DWS

>member
-1 MVVVNAEGFA
+1 MLVTTAEEFND
-11 TAIEYLSQHDEW
+11 AITYLSNYDEW
-23 IVDCETNGLQAL
+23 VIDCETNGLYAL

-45 GAGGKTFYFPFRH
+45 GVEGKTYYFPFRH
-58 RTLGSNLDSDLLPKL
+58 QTLDSNLDSELLPKL

-80 KTIVGYNLKFDLKF
+80 KTVVGYNIKFDLKF
-94 LEKDGL
+94 LEKEGL
-100 VVSDK
+100 EVQDK
-105 ALIDVIVMVR
+105 ALVDVIVMVR
-115 LTESTTVTTLNLTDT
+115 LTESTNVNALNLTDT

-141 YDIETKQVLRKNKWF
+141 YDIETKQLLRKNKWTK
-156 VDFSLCPPD
+156 DFSLCPPD

-174 VEGTYRLYVDCK
+174 VEGTARLYADCK
-186 DKILHSGQEKVW
+186 DKIIRSKQEKVW
-198 GLEIDLTKVL
+198 KLEVDLTKVL
-208 YEMECIGVSID
+208 YSMECAGVAVD
-219 SKYVESSLVRINK
+219 NKYVESSLDKLNK
-232 RSEEVLK
+232 RSKEVLQN
-239 TIYSIAGEEF
+239 IYNISGDEF
-249 NVASSAQVG
+249 NVASVAQVG
-258 QIFAKLGIRSPQKT
+258 EVFAGLGISSPQKT
-272 TKGADSWAEG
+272 LKGRDSWSEG
-282 ALVQVNHPL
+282 ALVQINHPL
-291 AGWIRQYRTLL
+291 AGWIRQYRTLA
-302 KLASTYIEPYRAL
+302 KLISTYIEPYRGTS
-315 DTMHTTYAN
+315 TMHTTYAN

-366 VDAIIAAKGQNTSMS
+366 VDAIIAAKGQNVSMS

-389 LQIWGFVGDESLDE
+389 LEVWGFVGDESLDE
-403 SNDKQL
+403 TNDKQL
-409 AIRRLFK
+409 AIRRMFK

-435 FMNYIDNP
+435 FMNYIGNP
-443 DMLNLMKQGDV
+443 DMLELMKHGDV

-461 KIAFKIDKD
+461 KIAFKVDKD

-506 EASKYKAEYFK
+506 EAGKYKAEYFK

-523 KFFNSVVRMVEQRG
+523 KFFDSVVRMVEQRG
-537 WVKSKYNRVY
+537 WVKSKYDRIY
-547 KVERSKGYKAV
+547 KVDRDKGYRAV

-575 EVHKFLKG
+575 EVDKFLTG
-583 TKSSML
+583 TNSKML

-595 IICEIHKDDVLLIP
+595 IICEIHKDDALLIP
-609 QIRGILQ
+609 QIRDILQ

-634 WATKHDFEVI
+634 WATKHDFQVQ
-644 DGSLVYEKQPPP
+644 GGNVVYANAPT
-656 PVTVGDYLEWGES
+656 PVAVA
-669 PVIADKEL
+669 VKEYI
-677 VTSLDWS
+677 DWS

>member
-1 MVVVNAEGFA
+1 MLVTTTEEFN
-11 TAIEYLSQHDEW
+11 TAITDLSSHDEW
-23 IVDCETNGLQAL
+23 VIDCETNGLYAL
-35 RGNQLCGVGV
+35 QGNQLCGVGV
-45 GAGGKTFYFPFRH
+45 GVEDRTYYFPFRH
-58 RTLGSNLDSDLLPKL
+58 QTLDSNLDSDLLPKL

-80 KTIVGYNLKFDLKF
+80 KTIVGYNIKFDLKF
-94 LEKDGL
+94 LEKEGL
-100 VVSDK
+100 EVQDK
-105 ALIDVIVMVR
+105 DLVDVIVMVR
-115 LTESTTVTTLNLTDT
+115 LTESTNVNALNLTDT
-130 LIRRYGPEAGA
+130 LIRRYGPDAGA
-141 YDIETKQVLRKNKWF
+141 YDIETKQVLRKNKWTK
-156 VDFSLCPPD
+156 DFSLCPPD
-165 ILGPYCEKD
+165 ILGPYCEID
-174 VEGTYRLYVDCK
+174 VAGTARLYVDCK
-186 DKILHSGQEKVW
+186 DKIVRSKQEKVW
-198 GLEIDLTKVL
+198 ELEVDLTKVL
-208 YEMECIGVSID
+208 YSMECAGVAVD
-219 SKYVESSLVRINK
+219 HEYVESSLGKLTK
-232 RSEEVLK
+232 RSEEVLQN
-239 TIYSIAGEEF
+239 IYEISGNEF
-249 NVASSAQVG
+249 NVASVAQVG
-258 QIFAKLGIRSPQKT
+258 EVFTSLGIRSPQKT
-272 TKGADSWAEG
+272 LKGRDSWSEG
-282 ALVQVNHPL
+282 ALVQINHPL
-291 AGWIRQYRTLL
+291 AGWIRQYRTLA
-302 KLASTYIEPYRAL
+302 KLISTYIEPYRGGSS
-315 DTMHTTYAN
+315 MHTTYAN

-366 VDAIIAAKGQNTSMS
+366 VDAIIAAKGQNTSIS

-389 LQIWGFVGDESLDE
+389 LQVWGFVGDESLDE
-403 SNDKQL
+403 TDGKQL
-409 AIRRLFK
+409 AIRRMFK

-435 FMNYIDNP
+435 FMNYIGNP
-443 DMLNLMKQGDV
+443 DMLDLMKQEDV

-461 KIAFKIDKD
+461 KIAFKVDKD

-523 KFFNSVVRMVEQRG
+523 KFFDSVVRMVEQRG
-537 WVKSKYNRVY
+537 WVKSKYDRIY
-547 KVERSKGYKAV
+547 KVDRDKGYRAV

-575 EVHKFLKG
+575 EVDKFLTG
-583 TKSSML
+583 TNSKML

-609 QIRGILQ
+609 QIRDILQ

-634 WATKHDFEVI
+634 WATKHDFQVH
-644 DGSLVYEKQPPP
+644 DGNVVFGEA
-656 PVTVGDYLEWGES
+656 PVPT
-669 PVIADKEL
+669 PVEEYI
-677 VTSLDWS
+677 DWS

>member
-1 MVVVNAEGFA
+1 VLVTTAEEFND
-11 TAIEYLSQHDEW
+11 AITYLSNYDEW
-23 IVDCETNGLQAL
+23 VIDCETNGLYAL
-35 RGNQLCGVGV
+35 QGNQLCGVGV
-45 GAGGKTFYFPFRH
+45 GVEGRTYYFPFRH
-58 RTLGSNLDSDLLPKL
+58 QTLDSNLDSELLPKL

-80 KTIVGYNLKFDLKF
+80 KTVVGYNIKFDLKF
-94 LEKDGL
+94 LEKEGL
-100 VVSDK
+100 DVQDK
-105 ALIDVIVMVR
+105 ALVDVIVMVR
-115 LTESTTVTTLNLTDT
+115 LTESTNVNALNLTDT

-141 YDIETKQVLRKNKWF
+141 YDIETKQLLRKNKWTK
-156 VDFSLCPPD
+156 DFSLCPPD

-174 VEGTYRLYVDCK
+174 VEGTARLYADCK
-186 DKILHSGQEKVW
+186 DKIIRSKQEKVW
-198 GLEIDLTKVL
+198 KLEVDLTKVL
-208 YEMECIGVSID
+208 YSMECAGVAVD
-219 SKYVESSLVRINK
+219 NKYVESSLDKLNK
-232 RSEEVLK
+232 RSKEVLQN
-239 TIYSIAGEEF
+239 IYNISGDEF
-249 NVASSAQVG
+249 NVASVAQVG
-258 QIFAKLGIRSPQKT
+258 EVFAGLGISSPQKT
-272 TKGADSWAEG
+272 LKGRDSWSEG
-282 ALVQVNHPL
+282 ALVQINHPL
-291 AGWIRQYRTLL
+291 AGWIRQYRTLA
-302 KLASTYIEPYRAL
+302 KLISTYIEPYRGTS
-315 DTMHTTYAN
+315 TMHTTYAN

-366 VDAIIAAKGQNTSMS
+366 VDAIIAAKGQNVSMS

-389 LQIWGFVGDESLDE
+389 LEVWGFVGDESLDE
-403 SNDKQL
+403 TNDKQL
-409 AIRRLFK
+409 AIRRMFK

-435 FMNYIDNP
+435 FMNYIGNP
-443 DMLNLMKQGDV
+443 DMLELMKHGDV

-461 KIAFKIDKD
+461 KIAFKVDKD

-506 EASKYKAEYFK
+506 EAGKYKAEYFK

-523 KFFNSVVRMVEQRG
+523 KFFDSVVRMVEQRG
-537 WVKSKYNRVY
+537 WVKSKYDRIY
-547 KVERSKGYKAV
+547 KVDRDKGYRAV

-575 EVHKFLKG
+575 EVDKFLTG
-583 TKSSML
+583 TNSKML

-595 IICEIHKDDVLLIP
+595 IICEIHKDDALLIP
-609 QIRGILQ
+609 QIRDILQ

-634 WATKHDFEVI
+634 WATKHDFQVQ
-644 DGSLVYEKQPPP
+644 GGNVVYANAPT
-656 PVTVGDYLEWGES
+656 PVAVA
-669 PVIADKEL
+669 VKEYI
-677 VTSLDWS
+677 DWS